1 MKKFLQPIFYTL
13 ILFTIPS
20 LVWAQEVVDTDSTD
34 YESIEFLEGSE
45 RLPIQLVYLND
56 KIKEIIDELEQ
67 RVAQKTASVIK
78 ADLSDDDK
86 TVLTRIADIYRLH
99 VLSLES
105 QINNDALS
113 TERYI
118 TNSINELQQLL
129 VDYPDIQQHRRFT
142 GLYRTVMTEY
152 RGFYGDT
159 ETGFEEEGEIFA
171 IQKDLFSED
180 QLDLDADN
188 FSIPNSLKNERKFA
202 VQLPQNKYVNSQLAY
217 LWMKKPEI
225 MDTWLQRKE
234 RYFPM
239 MEKIFE
245 EEKVPKELMHL
256 AMIESG
262 LNPMAR
268 SKAAAVGMWQFIKAT
283 GAAYGLEVNYWV
295 DDRRDPVKS
304 TRAAARHLND
314 LYKVWGDWHLALAN
328 YNVSPRRM
336 KYAVRNSG
344 GVKDYWVIYPYLPR
358 ETRGYVPIFIATV
371 MIATNPEEFGF
382 KSKYGTQDPFE
393 YETVDVIGSYDLKL
407 LAEAAGISEDELKEY
422 NPALL
427 RWATPPGN
435 FAYPLR
441 LPVGAKETFVSNFKN
456 VPVSAKKEQIFVHNV
471 KKGET
476 LGRIARKYGVTVRDL
491 YESND
496 KLGKV
501 IRIGQEIMVPI
512 PAGKSGKV
520 SDDLPAKSSRSYAS
534 SSNTSYGSRPANS
547 TKIVYVVKRGDTVGE
562 IAEWFKTR
570 ASNIRSWN
578 GTSNTIRVGQKL
590 SVYVPN
596 NRASLYSDINSMS
609 NKEKNELGRS
619 NSRSNVNLATSDADG
634 FVTYKVQSNDNLY
647 DIANSFGI
655 SINDIKRL
663 NKLRKNTIFPGQ
675 VLKIKEK

>member
-1 MKKFLQPIFYTL
+1 
-13 ILFTIPS
+13 
-20 LVWAQEVVDTDSTD
+20 
-34 YESIEFLEGSE
+34 
-45 RLPIQLVYLND
+45 
-56 KIKEIIDELEQ
+56 
-67 RVAQKTASVIK
+67 
-78 ADLSDDDK
+78 
-86 TVLTRIADIYRLH
+86 
-99 VLSLES
+99 
-105 QINNDALS
+105 
-113 TERYI
+113 
-118 TNSINELQQLL
+118 
-129 VDYPDIQQHRRFT
+129 
-142 GLYRTVMTEY
+142 
-152 RGFYGDT
+152 
-159 ETGFEEEGEIFA
+159 EGEIFA
-171 IQKDLFSED
+171 IQKDLFSDD

-188 FSIPNSLKNERKFA
+188 FSIPKSLKNEKKFA

-304 TRAAARHLND
+304 TRAAARHLSD
-314 LYKVWGDWHLALAN
+314 LYKIWGDWHLALAN

-382 KSKYGTQDPFE
+382 KAKYGTQEPYQ

-407 LAEAAGISEDELKEY
+407 LAQTAGISEEELREF

-427 RWATPPGN
+427 RWATPPGK

-441 LPVGAKETFVSNFKN
+441 LPIGAKETFLANFKDL
-456 VPVSAKKEQIFVHNV
+456 PVSAKKEHIFVHNV

-496 KLGKV
+496 RLGKV

-512 PAGKSGKV
+512 PAGKSGNV
-520 SDDLPAKSSRSYAS
+520 SDDLPVQRNRTYVSSTKSYR
-534 SSNTSYGSRPANS
+534 NRPANS
-547 TKIVYVVKRGDTVGE
+547 TKIVYIVRKGDTVGE

-596 NRASLYSDINSMS
+596 NRASLYVDINSMS

-619 NSRSNVNLATSDADG
+619 KSTSNVNLATVDSDG
-634 FVTYKVQSNDNLY
+634 YVTYTVQSNDNLY
-647 DIANSFGI
+647 DIANNFGI
-655 SINDIKRL
+655 SISELKRL